1 MRVIAGSAKGRR
13 LRSLPSRSIRPTTD
27 MVKEAL
33 FSTIGPNLPGSR
45 VLDLFA
51 GSGALGIEALSRGAE
66 HVTFVDNRA
75 GAVGII
81 NFNLSNTD
89 LAEKAT
95 VLRLSAERFCQAA
108 PQPGERPFSL
118 VLADPPYAR
127 GFPADILA
135 SLMSAGKLVRDKVVV
150 VVEVSSHAPAPVLPP
165 GYRLDAERRY
175 SDSRL
180 LYLSAAP
187 VGL

>member
-33 FSTIGPNLPGSR
+33 FSTIGPMVPGSR

-75 GAVGII
+75 AAVATISS
-81 NFNLSNTD
+81 NLASTD
-89 LAEKAT
+89 LAEDAT
-95 VLRLSAERFCQAA
+95 VLRVTAERFAGAA
-108 PQPGERPFSL
+108 LQPGERPFRL

-127 GFPADILA
+127 GFPGDILA
-135 SLMSAGKLVRDKVVV
+135 SLMQAGKLTPDAVA
-150 VVEVSSHAPAPVLPP
+150 VVEVSSHAPLPAPPP
-165 GYRLDAERRY
+165 GYRLNAARRY
-175 SDSRL
+175 GDCKL
-180 LYLSAAP
+180 LYLGAAP
-187 VGL
+187 VST